1 MNLDYL
7 YEQAVT
13 YGGRIILSLVVL
25 LIGLAVIKHFMKFVE
40 KGFEKNNLDVSLR
53 PFLMSLI
60 KITLKIVLII
70 SVASMMG
77 AQMTSFIAILGSAGL
92 AIGLALQGSLSNFAG
107 GVLILLLKPFTVG
120 DYIEAAGYSG
130 TVTEIQMF
138 YTILTTPDNKKI
150 IVPNSNMSNS
160 GTVNYTANPTRR
172 VDFVF
177 GVGYESD
184 ILEVKETLKKIAM
197 EDPLVLKEPEPQIVL
212 GQHDASSINFYYRVW
227 CNADDYWT
235 IYFETMEKVKI
246 AFDEKNISIP
256 FSQMDVHM
264 IK

>member
-7 YEQAVT
+7 YEQAVA
-13 YGGRIILSLVVL
+13 YGGRIILSLVAL

-40 KGFEKNNLDVSLR
+40 KGFEKNNLDLSLR

-256 FSQMDVHM
+256 FPQMDVHM

>member
-7 YEQAVT
+7 YEQAVA
-13 YGGRIILSLVVL
+13 YGGRIILSLVAL

-40 KGFEKNNLDVSLR
+40 KGFEKNNLDLSLR

-120 DYIEAAGYSG
+120 DYIEAAGYS
-130 TVTEIQMF
+130 
-138 YTILTTPDNKKI
+138 
-150 IVPNSNMSNS
+150 
-160 GTVNYTANPTRR
+160 
-172 VDFVF
+172 
-177 GVGYESD
+177 
-184 ILEVKETLKKIAM
+184 EVLQQLNI
-197 EDPLVLKEPEPQIVL
+197 
-212 GQHDASSINFYYRVW
+212 HASLNL
-227 CNADDYWT
+227 
-235 IYFETMEKVKI
+235 
-246 AFDEKNISIP
+246 
-256 FSQMDVHM
+256 SQMNWFGLFLFYFLF
-264 IK
+264 IFLC

>member
-1 MNLDYL
+1 MNLEYF
-7 YEQAVT
+7 YERAIAH
-13 YGGRIILSLVVL
+13 GGRILISIIVL
-25 LIGLAVIKHFMKFVE
+25 LIGLAVINQFMKFVDR
-40 KGFEKNNLDVSLR
+40 GFEKNNMDLSLR
-53 PFLMSLI
+53 PFLLSLI
-60 KITLKIVLII
+60 KITLKIVLVI

-77 AQMTSFIAILGSAGL
+77 AQVTSFIAILGSAGL

-160 GTVNYTANPTRR
+160 GTVNYSANPTRR

-184 ILEVKETLKKIAM
+184 IAKVKEILMKIAV
-197 EDPLVLKEPEPQIVL
+197 EDTLVLHEPEPQVVL
-212 GQHDASSINFYYRVW
+212 GKHDASSINFYYRVW
-227 CNADDYWT
+227 CNAEDYWT
-235 IYFETMEKVKI
+235 IYFDTMEKVKI
-246 AFDEKNISIP
+246 AFDDNDISIP
-256 FSQMDVHM
+256 FPQMDVHM
-264 IK
+264 VK